1 MKYEEAHIED
11 MLRRFMKGE
20 TTLEE
25 ERRLADYFASV
36 PSVPH
41 RWRAFAVLFTGIDGG
56 ALESAGPAQP
66 VEKPGRRRVWLK
78 VAGVAAVLCLCYVLG
93 SVAWHADE
101 HAIDANA
108 AIATATAERPSA
120 PASDHQPTASAASS
134 TSAASPASPTT
145 APQAAIPPQTPS
157 HARHK
162 RALARHTEEDA
173 HKQDQAQLAQNEPQ
187 PRPQSE
193 WQREAPSAPLS
204 DSDASDL
211 TDHIVSAAFTY
222 SEHSQLDERAIRGR
236 DRVRARVMEQY
247 AHLGL

>member
-41 RWRAFAVLFTGIDGG
+41 RWRAFAVLFAGIDGG

-78 VAGVAAVLCLCYVLG
+78 VAGVAGVAAVLCLFYVLG

-101 HAIDANA
+101 PAIDANA
-108 AIATATAERPSA
+108 AMATATAERPSA
-120 PASDHQPTASAASS
+120 PASDHQPTASSPSSASLG
-134 TSAASPASPTT
+134 T
-145 APQAAIPPQTPS
+145 APPAAIPPQTSS

-162 RALARHTEEDA
+162 RALARHTEEA
-173 HKQDQAQLAQNEPQ
+173 SHKQDQAQLAQNEPQ
-187 PRPQSE
+187 PKPQSE
-193 WQREAPSAPLS
+193 RQREAPSAPLS

>member
-41 RWRAFAVLFTGIDGG
+41 RWRAFAVLFAGIDGG

-66 VEKPGRRRVWLK
+66 VEKPGRRHVWLK
-78 VAGVAAVLCLCYVLG
+78 VAGVAGVAAVLCLCYVLG

-101 HAIDANA
+101 PAIDADA

-120 PASDHQPTASAASS
+120 PASDHQPTASAAS
-134 TSAASPASPTT
+134 AASLTI

-162 RALARHTEEDA
+162 RALARHTEEA
-173 HKQDQAQLAQNEPQ
+173 SHKQDQAQLAQNEPQ
-187 PRPQSE
+187 PKPQSE
-193 WQREAPSAPLS
+193 RQREAPSAPLS

-222 SEHSQLDERAIRGR
+222 SEHSQLVERAIRGR

>member
-78 VAGVAAVLCLCYVLG
+78 VAGVAGVAAVLCLCYVLG

-101 HAIDANA
+101 PAIDANA
-108 AIATATAERPSA
+108 AMATATAERPSA
-120 PASDHQPTASAASS
+120 PASDHQSTA
-134 TSAASPASPTT
+134 SAASPASPGT
-145 APQAAIPPQTPS
+145 APQAAIPPQTSS

-162 RALARHTEEDA
+162 RALARHTKEES

-187 PRPQSE
+187 PKPQSE

-204 DSDASDL
+204 DSEASDL

-222 SEHSQLDERAIRGR
+222 SEHSQLDERTIRGR

>member
-25 ERRLADYFASV
+25 ERRLADYFASA

-41 RWRAFAVLFTGIDGG
+41 RWRVFAVLFTGIDGG

-78 VAGVAAVLCLCYVLG
+78 VAGVAGVAAVLCLCYVLG

-101 HAIDANA
+101 PAIDANA

-134 TSAASPASPTT
+134 ASPTT

-162 RALARHTEEDA
+162 RALARHTEEA
-173 HKQDQAQLAQNEPQ
+173 SHKQDQAQLAQNEPQ
-187 PRPQSE
+187 PKPQSE

>member
-25 ERRLADYFASV
+25 ERRLADYFASA

-41 RWRAFAVLFTGIDGG
+41 RWRAFAVLFAGIDGG
-56 ALESAGPAQP
+56 VLESAGPAQP
-66 VEKPGRRRVWLK
+66 VGKPGRRRVWLK
-78 VAGVAAVLCLCYVLG
+78 VAGVAGVAAVLCLCYVLG

-101 HAIDANA
+101 PAIDANA
-108 AIATATAERPSA
+108 AMATATAERPSA

-134 TSAASPASPTT
+134 ASPTT

-162 RALARHTEEDA
+162 RALARHTEEA
-173 HKQDQAQLAQNEPQ
+173 SHKQDQAQLAQNEPQ
-187 PRPQSE
+187 PKPQSE